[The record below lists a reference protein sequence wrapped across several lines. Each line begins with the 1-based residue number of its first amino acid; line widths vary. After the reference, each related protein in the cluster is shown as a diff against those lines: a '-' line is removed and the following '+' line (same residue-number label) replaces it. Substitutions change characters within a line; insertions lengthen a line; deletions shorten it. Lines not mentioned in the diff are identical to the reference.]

1 MPFESSPGHK
11 RPSLRT
17 RSTWPD
23 GCASLGPS
31 QIGRTKLRTALAVLS
46 RATARRPYPI
56 LKSAAPASSNAT
68 IAAMAGA
75 SLLTIFMVPPYPS
88 QIGT

>member
-1 MPFESSPGHK
+1 MDK
-11 RPSLRT
+11 
-17 RSTWPD
+17 
-23 GCASLGPS
+23 LGVM
-31 QIGRTKLRTALAVLS
+31 QVRRTKLRTAFAALS
-46 RATARRPYPI
+46 RASALRFYPI